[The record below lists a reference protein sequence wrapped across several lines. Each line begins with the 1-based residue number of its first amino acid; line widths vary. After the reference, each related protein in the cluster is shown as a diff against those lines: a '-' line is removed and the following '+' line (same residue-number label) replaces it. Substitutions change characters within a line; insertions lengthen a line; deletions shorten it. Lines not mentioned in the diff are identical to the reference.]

1 MAKIIAP
8 PVINDLTELLDVVLH
23 PNKYIEYLKQ
33 LQDMY
38 NAIMES
44 LDIVQTKEDADK
56 YLSLARQRLDEASAK
71 LKKASADSDAEY
83 AKLKVSI
90 EELFHQ
96 AQQQEALL
104 VTKYR
109 DEELRARHMEAR
121 HRDLEA
127 TGRLQAER
135 QQELEGRA
143 IVLASQK
150 AQLDEQVTKFQS
162 MKAYLAAQGV

>member
-71 LKKASADSDAEY
+71 LKKASVDSEAEY
-83 AKLKVSI
+83 AKLKVFQD
-90 EELFHQ
+90 ELYRH
-96 AQQQEALL
+96 AQEQEGLL
-104 VTKYR
+104 EAKCRNAESRVAYI
-109 DEELRARHMEAR
+109 EAR
-121 HRDLEA
+121 QKDVEA
-127 TGRLQAER
+127 TERLQAER
-135 QQELEGRA
+135 QQELEGLA

-162 MKAYLAAQGV
+162 VKAYLAAQGV